1 MSSLPI
7 SLGFIPY
14 GAVIVDN
21 IPLILV
27 VSGLITLIYSI
38 VRFKTPKEATGR
50 ARALEDVL
58 GIIAFIVGL
67 LLPISA
73 ALCFVNGAFG
83 LFTVILLLI
92 LSEALVLGPIS
103 RIMKK
108 VPTLGIAAVIALIA
122 SYLIAT
128 FVSALIPPS
137 VQSFLAAHGISQ
149 WIIIILM
156 IIITIFLFVVLLFA
170 RGIIEITGLVLGAW
184 PIMLIIGIVCIVQ
197 GLLLFGGMSL
207 TQFMEG
213 AISVP
218 W

>member
-14 GAVIVDN
+14 GAIIVDN

-38 VRFKTPKEATGR
+38 VRFKTPKEATGK
-50 ARALEDVL
+50 ARATEDIL
-58 GIIAFIVGL
+58 GLIAFVVGF
-67 LLPISA
+67 LLPIGA

-83 LFTVILLLI
+83 IFTIILLLI

-128 FVSALIPPS
+128 FVTALVPS
-137 VQSFLAAHGISQ
+137 EVLSYLPAGVSQ
-149 WIIIILM
+149 WILIILM
-156 IIITIFLFVVLLFA
+156 IVITIFLFVVLLFA

-207 TQFMEG
+207 TQFLEG
-213 AISVP
+213 VIKVP

>member
-38 VRFKTPKEATGR
+38 VRFKTPKEATGQ
-50 ARALEDVL
+50 ARAIENVL
-58 GIIAFIVGL
+58 GIFAFVVGL
-67 LLPISA
+67 LLPIGA

-83 LFTVILLLI
+83 IFTIILLLI

-128 FVSALIPPS
+128 FVTALVPS
-137 VQSFLAAHGISQ
+137 WVISFLPAGVSQ
-149 WIIIILM
+149 WILIILM
-156 IIITIFLFVVLLFA
+156 IVITIFLFVVLLFA
-170 RGIIEITGLVLGAW
+170 RGLIEITGLVLGAW

-207 TQFMEG
+207 TQFLEG
-213 AISVP
+213 VIKVP